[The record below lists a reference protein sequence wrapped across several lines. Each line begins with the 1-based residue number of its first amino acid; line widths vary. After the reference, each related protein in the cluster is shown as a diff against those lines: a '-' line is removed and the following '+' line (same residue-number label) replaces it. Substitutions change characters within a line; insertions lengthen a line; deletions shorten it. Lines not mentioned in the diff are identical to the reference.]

1 LDRPSDAKVR
11 DIGLGNPLPN
21 YVDKESEKRKMSDSI
36 PHETK
41 PVTLPL
47 ERVRQNVNL
56 LLNELKDGRAVR
68 LTSVGEHFML
78 VRAEQVVPEIKRQPV
93 FGALKGQ
100 IYIGPE
106 FFDPI
111 TPDLY
116 GPGEL
121 PPPPAYEDFDAQAYL
136 DSIFTPL
143 PVSTQESLW
152 DALLTVFFVIANE
165 GSFSTDER
173 RGLLGCSA
181 EQLAQWE
188 AGSRALGTPEQ
199 YARLRLVILVYEEL
213 FHYCGSEE
221 KARAMLRR
229 PRTTT
234 ETLMQRLAAASN
246 ALLDDTRQWL
256 ERLVPGSGA

>member
-1 LDRPSDAKVR
+1 MNDVSTPE
-11 DIGLGNPLPN
+11 G
-21 YVDKESEKRKMSDSI
+21 
-36 PHETK
+36 ET
-41 PVTLPL
+41 VEIAV
-47 ERVRQNVNL
+47 ERVRQNANV
-56 LLNELKDGRAVR
+56 LLNELKDGRTVR
-68 LTSVGEHFML
+68 LTSAGEHFML
-78 VRAEQVVPEIKRQPV
+78 IRAEQVVPEVTRVPV

-100 IYIGPE
+100 IFIGPE

-173 RGLLGCSA
+173 RGLLGCSV
-181 EQLAQWE
+181 EELALWE
-188 AGSRALGTPEQ
+188 AGSRDLGTPEQ

-221 KARAMLRR
+221 TARAMLRR

>member
-1 LDRPSDAKVR
+1 MEAD
-11 DIGLGNPLPN
+11 
-21 YVDKESEKRKMSDSI
+21 SEEKM
-36 PHETK
+36 E
-41 PVTLPL
+41 PVSLAV
-47 ERVRQNVNL
+47 ERVRQNVNI
-56 LLNELKDGRAVR
+56 LLNELMEGRAVQ
-68 LTSVGEHFML
+68 LSSAGEHFML
-78 VRAEQVVPEIKRQPV
+78 IHADQVVPEVKRVPL

-121 PPPPAYEDFDAQAYL
+121 PPPPAYEDFDAEAYL
-136 DSIFTPL
+136 DSVFTPR
-143 PVSTQESLW
+143 PVTAQESRW
-152 DALLTVFFVIANE
+152 DAALDAFFAIAHE
-165 GSFSTDER
+165 GSFSADER

-181 EQLAQWE
+181 EELARWE
-188 AGSRALGTPEQ
+188 AGSRDLGSHEQ
-199 YARLRLVILVYEEL
+199 YARLRLVLLVYEEL

-234 ETLMQRLAAASN
+234 ETLMQRVATASN
-246 ALLDDTRQWL
+246 AVLEDTRQWL
-256 ERLVPGSGA
+256 ERLAPGSGA

>member
-1 LDRPSDAKVR
+1 LE
-11 DIGLGNPLPN
+11 I
-21 YVDKESEKRKMSDSI
+21 KMNDVST
-36 PHETK
+36 PEGET
-41 PVTLPL
+41 VEIAV
-47 ERVRQNVNL
+47 ERVHQNANV
-56 LLNELKDGRAVR
+56 LLNELKDGRTVR
-68 LTSVGEHFML
+68 LTSAGEHFML
-78 VRAEQVVPEIKRQPV
+78 IRAEQVVPEIKRQPV

-100 IYIGPE
+100 IFIGPE

-121 PPPPAYEDFDAQAYL
+121 PPPAAFEEFDAEAYL
-136 DSIFTPL
+136 DSVFTPR
-143 PVSTQESLW
+143 PVTTQESRW
-152 DALLTVFFVIANE
+152 DAALDAFFAIAHE
-165 GSFSTDER
+165 GSFSAEER
-173 RGLLGCSA
+173 KGLLGCSA
-181 EQLAQWE
+181 EELARWE
-188 AGSRALGTPEQ
+188 AGSRDLGSAEQ
-199 YARLRLVILVYEEL
+199 YARLRLVLLIYEEL

-234 ETLMQRLAAASN
+234 ETLMHRLAAASN

>member
-1 LDRPSDAKVR
+1 MEAD
-11 DIGLGNPLPN
+11 
-21 YVDKESEKRKMSDSI
+21 SEEKM
-36 PHETK
+36 E
-41 PVTLPL
+41 PVSLAV

-56 LLNELKDGRAVR
+56 LLNELMKGRVVQ
-68 LTSVGEHFML
+68 LTSAGQHFIL
-78 VRAEQVVPEIKRQPV
+78 IRAEQVVPEIKRQPV
-93 FGALKGQ
+93 LGALKGQ

-121 PPPPAYEDFDAQAYL
+121 PPPTAFEDFDAEAYL
-136 DSIFTPL
+136 DSVFTPP
-143 PVSTQESLW
+143 PVTTKESRW
-152 DALLTVFFVIANE
+152 DAALDAFFAMAHE
-165 GSFSTDER
+165 GSFSPDER

-181 EQLAQWE
+181 EELARWE
-188 AGSRALGTPEQ
+188 AGSRDLGSPEQ
-199 YARLRLVILVYEEL
+199 YARLRLVLLVYEEL

-234 ETLMQRLAAASN
+234 DTLMQRLASASN
-246 ALLDDTRQWL
+246 AVIDDTRQWL
-256 ERLVPGSGA
+256 ERLAPGSGA